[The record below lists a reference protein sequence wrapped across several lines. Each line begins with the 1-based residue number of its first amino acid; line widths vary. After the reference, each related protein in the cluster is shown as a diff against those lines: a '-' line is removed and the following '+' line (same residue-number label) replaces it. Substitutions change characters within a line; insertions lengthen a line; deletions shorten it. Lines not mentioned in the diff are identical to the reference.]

1 MAAGQPETVVEKRT
15 TARAALFIAAVLIVL
30 FCLLGLALTFGTRAV
45 TASDHTALIY
55 STSRR
60 DEEIFTVDTQRS
72 IRHNLTNWAG
82 WDGAPARSPDNSR
95 IAFTSL
101 RDGNQEIY
109 VMNADGSQIHR
120 LTDNPGRD
128 VDPVW
133 SPDGARIAFVSDR
146 SGDWNIHVMNADG
159 TDQRQI
165 TELGFN
171 TGSPAWSPDSDEIV
185 FVTWHRGN
193 WVIFLMDADGN
204 QLREATPYVNARS
217 IDPVFSPDGQ
227 RIAFASDR
235 EDGNFEI
242 YIMDSD
248 GGNIQ
253 RVTHDAAMDANPA
266 WHASGDALWFVSWR
280 EGFQAI
286 YQLQLATGAVQRV
299 TNDGERASSP
309 S

>member
-1 MAAGQPETVVEKRT
+1 MAARRNRFTDYDRLSARTV
-15 TARAALFIAAVLIVL
+15 LYLGAVLIVPL
-30 FCLLGLALTFGTRAV
+30 CALALLLTFGARVLSVSA
-45 TASDHTALIY
+45 AQALIY

-60 DEEIFTVDTQRS
+60 DEEIYTFDTHRA
-72 IRHNLTNWAG
+72 IRHNLTRRAG
-82 WDGAPARSPDNSR
+82 WDGAPSRSPDHSQ

-109 VMNADGSQIHR
+109 VMNADGSGTRR
-120 LTDNPGRD
+120 LTDHPARD

-133 SPDGARIAFVSDR
+133 SPDGTRIAFVSDR

-159 TDQRQI
+159 SDQRQI
-165 TELGFN
+165 TDLGFN

-204 QLREATPYVNARS
+204 HLREATDYVNARS

-227 RIAFASDR
+227 QIAFASDR

-242 YIMDSD
+242 YVMQADGSHVRRLTHDPAMDSS
-248 GGNIQ
+248 
-253 RVTHDAAMDANPA
+253 PA
-266 WHASGDALWFVSWR
+266 WSASGDRLWFVSWR

-286 YQLQLATGAVQRV
+286 YYLHMETGIVQRI
-299 TNDGERASSP
+299 TGDGERASSP